1 MITPEQLKADFGIEV
16 KFALGT
22 PDPARV
28 FRSMTAL
35 IDSFHRF
42 DKELVQTIDTAIEPV
57 LLLEDIEA
65 GSLRTWL
72 RNVLSSV
79 DDSALESGDWK
90 KIVGAYLLKA
100 KYIVVNKLEGKT
112 EITTREE
119 ITDIE
124 KSLLA
129 AAEETNIK
137 RIPSYRPVPQA
148 QIIEVIDGIS
158 SALAHLTQGDSAKL
172 MTPGGEA
179 NFNIALRISPDAL
192 RDLLVKEVIANE
204 SPMILKVKRPDYLGE
219 SMWDFK
225 FGDHPIQAKIL
236 DEEWLSQFQQRK
248 RDVRPGDAIRGMVR
262 HTVEYGF
269 DAEVI
274 REGYEIIKVNE
285 VIEAAFTN
293 QPSLLEGYQE

>member
-1 MITPEQLKADFGIEV
+1 MVAPEQLKADFGIEV
-16 KFALGT
+16 TFAAGT

-57 LLLEDIEA
+57 LLLEDIES

-90 KIVGAYLLKA
+90 KIVGTYLMKA

-112 EITTREE
+112 EITSREE
-119 ITDIE
+119 IKDIE
-124 KSLLA
+124 AGLLS
-129 AAEETNIK
+129 AAEDTKIK
-137 RIPSYRPVPQA
+137 RIPSYRPVPEA

-158 SALAHLTQGDSAKL
+158 NALRYLTAGDSAKL
-172 MTPGGEA
+172 MTPDGEA
-179 NFNIALRISPDAL
+179 HFNLMLRVSPDAL
-192 RDLLVKEVIANE
+192 RDLLVKERITNE
-204 SPMILKVKRPDYLGE
+204 LPMILKVKRPDYLGE

-225 FGDHPIQAKIL
+225 FGEHPIQAKIL
-236 DEEWLSQFQQRK
+236 DVEWLSTFQQRK
-248 RDVRPGDAIRGMVR
+248 IHVRPGDAIRATVW

-269 DAEVI
+269 DAEVV
-274 REGYEIIKVNE
+274 REHYEITKVLE
-285 VIEAAFTN
+285 VIEASFHN
-293 QPSLLEGYQE
+293 QPRLLP